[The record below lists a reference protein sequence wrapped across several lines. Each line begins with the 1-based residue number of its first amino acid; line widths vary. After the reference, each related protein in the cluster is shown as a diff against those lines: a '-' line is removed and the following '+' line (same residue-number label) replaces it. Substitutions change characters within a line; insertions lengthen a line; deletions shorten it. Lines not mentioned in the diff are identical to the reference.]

1 MACFGEFWV
10 VLAVHLKF
18 RVSNGILN
26 YRQIRLRLY
35 AVFMTDR
42 QLPVYVRFAVKS
54 SRTSSCTQNLSRCAL
69 IE

>member
-54 SRTSSCTQNLSRCAL
+54 SLVRLRAPKTCLDVL
-69 IE
+69 